1 MENLWPEEGLS
12 MIDTRHRSAKTRSRV
27 KEKELEIRKGIHRD
41 LRAKPEEYVEDYKVP
56 KGGE

>member
-1 MENLWPEEGLS
+1 
-12 MIDTRHRSAKTRSRV
+12 MIDTRQRSAKSRSRV
-27 KEKELEIRKGIHRD
+27 KEKEIEIRKGIHHD